1 MNWSHD
7 EAIAQLRSW
16 KQTKESPT
24 LIIELAI
31 SSLAHVTA
39 LGEVAEVSD
48 DEATLVFGR
57 IAWGS
62 GQITLPLRNTAF
74 TYVTPGDEQSEIRV
88 HNSDRMVGCL
98 ELRFP
103 GNPSGGCFITE
114 IKPGTFTWVE
124 NIGRVVMQEI
134 RSDGKEDG
142 V

>member
-1 MNWSHD
+1 MNWSYD

-31 SSLAHVTA
+31 SSLAYVTA
-39 LGEVAEVSD
+39 LGEVAGVSD
-48 DEATLVFGR
+48 DEVTLAFGR

-62 GQITLPLRNTAF
+62 GQITLPLRNTVF
-74 TYVTPGDEQSEIRV
+74 TYVKPSDKPSEIRV

-114 IKPGTFTWVE
+114 IKSGTFTWVE
-124 NIGRVVMQEI
+124 NIGRVVMQETGLHGAV
-134 RSDGKEDG
+134 DGE
-142 V
+142 